1 VSVSKPPCFPLPER
15 RGEFFDL
22 TNFYN
27 VIKLEKKEMK
37 QRKWK
42 SIADKLH
49 DEWCIENGYPIKIK
63 QPRSRS
69 KDEPQRTDDTQ
80 EDGSGK
86 DSDA

>member
-1 VSVSKPPCFPLPER
+1 MGHDKQQQKDESMSGNTQVLQW
-15 RGEFFDL
+15 L
-22 TNFYN
+22 T
-27 VIKLEKKEMK
+27 
-37 QRKWK
+37 RKRQ
-42 SIADKLH
+42 
-49 DEWCIENGYPIKIK
+49 EEE

>member
-1 VSVSKPPCFPLPER
+1 MGHDKTTTK
-15 RGEFFDL
+15 GESMEWKHPS
-22 TNFYN
+22 YY
-27 VIKLEKKEMK
+27 KELK
-37 QRKWK
+37 RKRQ
-42 SIADKLH
+42 
-49 DEWCIENGYPIKIK
+49 EEE